1 MRQSPGRIR
10 GASERDC
17 STEFTI
23 HPVTTEKRAR
33 LASGVTLAAL
43 VVLAA
48 VLRFT
53 GLSWGL
59 RHPPHVDEA
68 VYVAN
73 VVEMVKAGDL
83 DHRFYTYPGLFFYLL
98 APGVAA
104 LGPERWDGSDPY
116 LVSRALVAAVG
127 VLNVALLYAVGARLL
142 GRGAGLAAAALLA
155 VSPVDVETS
164 HQVRPDVLLEGF
176 GIAALLV
183 FRRVG
188 ARLRDDAGAGLLIG
202 LATAVKFTGLLMVPF
217 YVAVRVLRPG
227 PRVRGLAVAAALA
240 VFVPVL
246 ATPYSLIHLE
256 RYRRGPGAQLD
267 MYYSSSPERPPF
279 ARQLGFYAGALRRAL
294 GTLGALLALLGA
306 ALLVRRSWRDWLP
319 PLFHPSTVLVVMAT
333 AAIGWPRLILP
344 GMGILYLCAAQPI
357 GTLGKRW
364 PVVAGGLALLA
375 VLSPL
380 AGSAAYANLARRP
393 WPADEALDWIEANVP
408 AGARLLETREDA
420 ARGRGGALE
429 IGVDPARHELVTLR
443 PDKDRIA
450 IARLIPHMDFVITDR
465 STREAW
471 ADRVNEEQVFRHP
484 LRPRRWPLGEP
495 VPGPVAIRVTRPRH
509 PALLEPLDL
518 SDAVLLASED
528 APHLPALLDGD
539 PASVWT
545 VGTAKAE
552 ATPAE
557 RWLEIRLPRPI
568 PVAVVELRMADGGTE
583 TGPPARLHVLAA
595 DRSWKDAAAVDARPP
610 FAEQRAAARRGST
623 RPLGQRLVLDGGE
636 VPGLRLVWLSPRKG
650 SWALSDLRIEV
661 LSAGRP

>member
-1 MRQSPGRIR
+1 M
-10 GASERDC
+10 
-17 STEFTI
+17 
-23 HPVTTEKRAR
+23 
-33 LASGVTLAAL
+33 TLAAL
-43 VVLAA
+43 LVLAA
-48 VLRFT
+48 ALRFT

-73 VVEMVKAGDL
+73 VVEMLKAGDL

-104 LGPERWDGSDPY
+104 LGPERWDGPDPY
-116 LVSRALVAAVG
+116 LVSRALVAAIG
-127 VLNVALLYAVGARLL
+127 VLNVALLYAVGARIL
-142 GRGAGLAAAALLA
+142 GRGAGLVAAALLA

-183 FRRVG
+183 FRRLG

-202 LATAVKFTGLLMVPF
+202 VATAVKFTGLLMVPF

-227 PRVRGLAVAAALA
+227 PRVRGLAVGASLA
-240 VFVPVL
+240 VLVPVL

-267 MYYSSSPERPPF
+267 MYYSSSPERPSF
-279 ARQLGFYAGALRRAL
+279 ARQMGFYAGAMRRAL
-294 GTLGALLALLGA
+294 GTVGALLALLGA

-319 PLFHPSTVLVVMAT
+319 PLLHPSAVLVVMAT

-357 GTLGKRW
+357 GALGSRW
-364 PVVAGGLALLA
+364 PVAGVGLALLA
-375 VLSPL
+375 VLPPL
-380 AGSAAYANLARRP
+380 AGSAAYANIASRP

-429 IGVDPARHELVTLR
+429 IGIDPARHELLTLR
-443 PDKDRIA
+443 PDKDRAA
-450 IARLIPHMDFVITDR
+450 IERLIPHVDFVITDR

-471 ADRVNEEQVFRHP
+471 ADRVKEEQVFRHP
-484 LRPRRWPLGEP
+484 LRPRPWPLGAP
-495 VPGPVAIRVTRPRH
+495 APGPVAIRVTRPRH
-509 PALLEPLDL
+509 PAVPERLDL

-528 APHLPALLDGD
+528 AAHLPALLDRD

-545 VGTAKAE
+545 AGAAKGE

-557 RWLEIRLPRPI
+557 PWLEIRFPRPI
-568 PVAVVELRMADGGTE
+568 RVAVVELRMASSGAE
-583 TGPPARLHVLAA
+583 TGPPARLQVQGA
-595 DRSWKDAAAVDARPP
+595 DRSWKNAAPVDARPP

-636 VPGLRLVWLSPRKG
+636 VTRLRLVWVSPG
-650 SWALSDLRIEV
+650 NSSWALSDLQVEV
-661 LSAGRP
+661 LGAGRP